1 MSRWPR
7 RFRRSTGREREA
19 RTSGEDGRDGG
30 IRTHGPLTPSQVR
43 YQAALHP
50 DWCEIVGP
58 PTGGRYALARRFDF
72 PAALAA
78 AFIVAGFALPAD
90 PAADRT
96 ARAGFLS
103 FRCGIV
109 RTEA

>member
-1 MSRWPR
+1 LVG
-7 RFRRSTGREREA
+7 TGHLKA
-19 RTSGEDGRDGG
+19 APTSSG
-30 IRTHGPLTPSQVR
+30 
-43 YQAALHP
+43 
-50 DWCEIVGP
+50 
-58 PTGGRYALARRFDF
+58 YALARRFDF

-109 RTEA
+109 RTEAGADRTGRVEPFPVR